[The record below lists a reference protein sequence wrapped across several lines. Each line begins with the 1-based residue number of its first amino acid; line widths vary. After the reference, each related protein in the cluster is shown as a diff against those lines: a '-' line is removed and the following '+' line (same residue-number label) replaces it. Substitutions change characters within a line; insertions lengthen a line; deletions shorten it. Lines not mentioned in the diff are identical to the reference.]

1 MYEGNAAK
9 KLIETEELT
18 AKEIIEKRR
27 AFAEKKRK
35 RYIKQT
41 NPNLYKL
48 MEYQD
53 TRHERAK
60 RRVEKRAETKEKIMR
75 IPAEMVR
82 ISFLDYVIHGV
93 IKSRNSINKS
103 FVVFLSIVSIFT
115 VIFCVDF
122 IQTRAELTKRIS
134 DVAKLETELM
144 TLKSDNDAYEASI
157 KGNVNINTVKNIAI
171 NKLGMKYP
179 DPIQVMYYKK
189 SSKCNRFMQ
198 YQDIPQD

>member
-1 MYEGNAAK
+1 MFVEKFKILHINFTKKLRLENYMYEGNAAK
-9 KLIETEELT
+9 KLTETEELT

-82 ISFLDYVIHGV
+82 ISFLDYVIDEKQSAHPV
-93 IKSRNSINKS
+93 YSI
-103 FVVFLSIVSIFT
+103 
-115 VIFCVDF
+115 
-122 IQTRAELTKRIS
+122 R
-134 DVAKLETELM
+134 
-144 TLKSDNDAYEASI
+144 
-157 KGNVNINTVKNIAI
+157 
-171 NKLGMKYP
+171 
-179 DPIQVMYYKK
+179 
-189 SSKCNRFMQ
+189 
-198 YQDIPQD
+198 

>member
-1 MYEGNAAK
+1 
-9 KLIETEELT
+9 
-18 AKEIIEKRR
+18 
-27 AFAEKKRK
+27 
-35 RYIKQT
+35 
-41 NPNLYKL
+41 

-53 TRHERAK
+53 TRTERAK

-75 IPAEMVR
+75 IPAKMVNM
-82 ISFLDYVIHGV
+82 SFFDYVIESTK
-93 IKSRNSINKS
+93 KSRSSINKS
-103 FVVFLSIVSIFT
+103 FVFFLSIVSIFD

-122 IQTRAELTKRIS
+122 IHTRAELTKKIN

-179 DPIQVMYYKK
+179 DTNQVMYYKK

>member
-1 MYEGNAAK
+1 MYEGNTAK

-18 AKEIIEKRR
+18 AKEIIERRR
-27 AFAEKKRK
+27 AFAEKKKK

-41 NPNLYKL
+41 NPKLYKL
-48 MEYQD
+48 IEYQD
-53 TRHERAK
+53 ARPERVK
-60 RRVEKRAETKEKIMR
+60 RRIERRAETKEKIMQL
-75 IPAEMVR
+75 PAEMVNM
-82 ISFLDYVIHGV
+82 SFFDYVIES
-93 IKSRNSINKS
+93 IKKSRSSINKS
-103 FVVFLSIVSIFT
+103 FVVFLSIVSIFA

-122 IQTRAELTKRIS
+122 IQTRAELTKKIN
-134 DVAKLETELM
+134 DIAKLETELM

-179 DPIQVMYYKK
+179 DPSQVMYYKK

-198 YQDIPQD
+198 YQDIPQN